1 MASLGW
7 FSRQPEWY
15 DVNIPNFC
23 QSEAQSVSIFA
34 QYLLNER
41 SDFSQSDSKEIA
53 HENEKLAE
61 LV

>member
-1 MASLGW
+1 M
-7 FSRQPEWY
+7 
-15 DVNIPNFC
+15 
-23 QSEAQSVSIFA
+23 SIFA